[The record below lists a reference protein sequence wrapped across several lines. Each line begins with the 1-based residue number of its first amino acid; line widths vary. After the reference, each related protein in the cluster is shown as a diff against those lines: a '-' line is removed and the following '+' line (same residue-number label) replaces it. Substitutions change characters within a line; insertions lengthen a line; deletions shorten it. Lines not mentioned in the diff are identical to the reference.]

1 MPPSFEAE
9 TAKAVRAKAP
19 PTSWPRVAALALVS
33 AAIFFGVVLLAYEL
47 AVARVPQHRA
57 ALEQLV
63 RAHTGLDVRFNEL
76 GQPGGSNVLL
86 RAPELVVGFDA
97 WRTLRSGQLEAGRI
111 TLVTPD
117 IDFEH
122 IGSGSGGAR
131 MPGADHSAA
140 NLKRARI
147 LQRWRGGRID
157 IEGGTLRLPDP
168 DGSANPFTLQIRRA
182 SLRRDT
188 SEWSAYGLVFL
199 PERLG
204 RTARVAMRLVG
215 DLGDPKALGGTL
227 RFDGRRLL
235 FAGWRDVL
243 GAMPDVARC
252 LPRAGGGDVE
262 LHVDFEQGRIVKADG
277 KVRAGGVEFD
287 APAWA
292 GVPQPS

>member
-1 MPPSFEAE
+1 M
-9 TAKAVRAKAP
+9 
-19 PTSWPRVAALALVS
+19 SW
-33 AAIFFGVVLLAYEL
+33 
-47 AVARVPQHRA
+47 
-57 ALEQLV
+57 
-63 RAHTGLDVRFNEL
+63 
-76 GQPGGSNVLL
+76 
-86 RAPELVVGFDA
+86 
-97 WRTLRSGQLEAGRI
+97 
-111 TLVTPD
+111 
-117 IDFEH
+117 
-122 IGSGSGGAR
+122 
-131 MPGADHSAA
+131 
-140 NLKRARI
+140 
-147 LQRWRGGRID
+147 
-157 IEGGTLRLPDP
+157 RLPVCP
-168 DGSANPFTLQIRRA
+168 SIAPRSNSWSAPTRA
-182 SLRRDT
+182 SMRRDT

-292 GVPQPS
+292 GVPQPSAPQAGAADSASSAGGVLALDYLRGEWR